1 MIDKKLFYRHHSIE
15 HIQFQQEQTNGLIMS
30 ETRFSKPLIYMLIGS
45 AFILALSL
53 GIRHGFGLYLVPMS
67 HEFNWNHG
75 VFSLAIALQN
85 LLWGAVQPFTG
96 ALADKYGS
104 KKVVAVG
111 GVLYVIGLILM
122 AFSSTGVLIN
132 LSLGLIIG
140 LALSATSF
148 SVLLSAVGRAAHP
161 SKRSMAMGIASAA
174 GSFGQFIMLPT
185 TLLLLQKFGWS
196 SALLITSIL
205 VALIVPLAFML
216 KAPMY
221 QAPNAIVDINKP
233 SLGFKQ
239 ILIIAKNHKPFIWLS
254 LGFLVCGFQ
263 VVFLGIHLPGYLT
276 DHGFSTTTGT
286 IFLALVG
293 LFNIVGTY
301 TAGWLGDKYSKPKLL
316 MGLYG
321 LRGIAIIVFLTL
333 PLSTW
338 TIYSFAIIMGLLW
351 LSTVPLTNGIVANM
365 FGVKYLTML
374 SGIVFFT
381 HQVGS
386 FFGGWLG
393 GLNHDITGNY
403 NIIWAMTIALSI
415 FGVLVHF
422 FVNEE
427 AVVHD

>member
-1 MIDKKLFYRHHSIE
+1 
-15 HIQFQQEQTNGLIMS
+15 MS
-30 ETRFSKPLIYMLIGS
+30 VLHDDTRFSKPLIYMLIGS

-53 GIRHGFGLYLVPMS
+53 GVRHGFGLYLVPIS
-67 HEFNWNHG
+67 HEFGWSHQ
-75 VFSLAIALQN
+75 VFSLAIAMQN

-104 KKVVAVG
+104 KRIVAIG
-111 GVLYVIGLILM
+111 GVLYVIGLLLMSVSSNILLLD
-122 AFSSTGVLIN
+122 FSVS
-132 LSLGLIIG
+132 LIIG

-185 TLLLLQKFGWS
+185 TLLLIKNFGWS
-196 SALLITSIL
+196 SALVITAIL
-205 VALIVPLAFML
+205 VALIVPLAWML

-221 QAPNAIVDINKP
+221 VAPNAVKQAAQPNL
-233 SLGFKQ
+233 SFKQ
-239 ILIIAKNHKPFIWLS
+239 ILKIAFNHKPFLWLAF
-254 LGFLVCGFQ
+254 GFLVCGFQ

-276 DHGFSTTTGT
+276 DHGFDVSTGT

-301 TAGWLGDKYSKPKLL
+301 TAGWLGDKYSKPHLL

-321 LRGIAIIVFLTL
+321 LRGVAIVAFLML
-333 PLSTW
+333 PLSVW
-338 TIYSFAIIMGLLW
+338 TVYAFGIIMGILW

-381 HQVGS
+381 HQIGS

-403 NIIWAMTIALSI
+403 NIIWALSI
-415 FGVLVHF
+415 VLSVFGVIVHF

-427 AVVHD
+427 AIVDD

>member
-1 MIDKKLFYRHHSIE
+1 MHAL
-15 HIQFQQEQTNGLIMS
+15 QQDEK
-30 ETRFSKPLIYMLIGS
+30 FSKPLIYMLIGS

-53 GIRHGFGLYLVPMS
+53 GVRHGFGLYLVPMS
-67 HEFNWNHG
+67 HEFGWSHQ
-75 VFSLAIALQN
+75 VFSLAIAFQN

-104 KKVVAVG
+104 KKVVIVG
-111 GVLYVIGLILM
+111 GVLYCIGLLLM
-122 AFSSTGVLIN
+122 SISSNALLLDFSV
-132 LSLGLIIG
+132 GLIIG

-148 SVLLSAVGRAAHP
+148 SILLSAVGRAAHP

-185 TLLLLQKFGWS
+185 TLLLIKNFGWS
-196 SALLITSIL
+196 SALVITAIL
-205 VALIVPLAFML
+205 VALIIPLAWML

-221 QAPNAIVDINKP
+221 VAPNAINQIAKP
-233 SLGFKQ
+233 SLSFKQ
-239 ILIIAKNHKPFIWLS
+239 ILKIVFAHKPFIWLA

-276 DHGFSTTTGT
+276 DHGFDTSTGT
-286 IFLALVG
+286 VFLALIG

-301 TAGWLGDKYSKPKLL
+301 TAGWLGDKYSKPHLL
-316 MGLYG
+316 MWLYG
-321 LRGIAIIVFLTL
+321 LRGVAIVAFLIL
-333 PLSTW
+333 PLSLW
-338 TIYSFAIIMGLLW
+338 TIYAFGIIMGLLW

-403 NIIWAMTIALSI
+403 NIIWACSIVLSA
-415 FGVLVHF
+415 FGVIVHL

-427 AVVHD
+427 AIVHD

>member
-1 MIDKKLFYRHHSIE
+1 
-15 HIQFQQEQTNGLIMS
+15 MS
-30 ETRFSKPLIYMLIGS
+30 RSLDDTQFSKSLIYMLIGS

-67 HEFNWNHG
+67 HEFGWSHQ
-75 VFSLAIALQN
+75 VFSLAIATQN

-104 KKVVAVG
+104 KIVVAVG
-111 GVLYVIGLILM
+111 GVLYCIGLLLM
-122 AFSSTGVLIN
+122 SISSQAWMLN
-132 LSLGLIIG
+132 LSAGLIIG

-185 TLLLLQKFGWS
+185 TLLMIKSVGWS
-196 SALLITSIL
+196 AALIISAIL
-205 VALIVPLAFML
+205 VALVVPLAWML
-216 KAPMY
+216 KAPAY
-221 QAPNAIVDINKP
+221 VAPKAVTQSTQANL
-233 SLGFKQ
+233 SFKQ
-239 ILIIAKNHKPFIWLS
+239 ILKIAFTHKPFLFLA

-263 VVFLGIHLPGYLT
+263 VVFLGIHLPGYLV
-276 DHGFSTTTGT
+276 DHGFDASSGT

-301 TAGWLGDKYSKPKLL
+301 AAGYLGDKFSKPHLL
-316 MGLYG
+316 MGIYG
-321 LRGIAIIVFLTL
+321 LRGIAIVSFLVI

-338 TIYSFAIIMGLLW
+338 TIYTFGIVMGILW

-365 FGVKYLTML
+365 FGIKYLTML

-381 HQVGS
+381 HQIGS

-393 GLNHDITGNY
+393 GLNHDLTGNY
-403 NIIWAMTIALSI
+403 NLMWVGSIALSI
-415 FGVLVHF
+415 FGVIVHF
-422 FVNEE
+422 FVNEK
-427 AVVHD
+427 AVVND

>member
-1 MIDKKLFYRHHSIE
+1 
-15 HIQFQQEQTNGLIMS
+15 MS
-30 ETRFSKPLIYMLIGS
+30 ALQDDTRFSKPLIYMLIGS

-53 GIRHGFGLYLVPMS
+53 GVRHGFGLYLVPMS
-67 HEFNWNHG
+67 HEFNWSHQ
-75 VFSLAIALQN
+75 VFSLAIAMQN

-111 GVLYVIGLILM
+111 GVLYTIGLLLM
-122 AFSSTGVLIN
+122 SVSSNALLLD
-132 LSLGLIIG
+132 LSVGLIIG

-185 TLLLLQKFGWS
+185 TLLLIKNFGWS
-196 SALLITSIL
+196 SALVITAVLVVLII
-205 VALIVPLAFML
+205 PLAWML

-221 QAPNAIVDINKP
+221 TPPNAVKPALKP
-233 SLGFKQ
+233 SLTFKQ
-239 ILIIAKNHKPFIWLS
+239 ILNIAFHHKPFLWLAF
-254 LGFLVCGFQ
+254 GFLVCGFQ
-263 VVFLGIHLPGYLT
+263 VVFLGIHLPGYLI
-276 DHGFSTTTGT
+276 DHGFDASTGT
-286 IFLALVG
+286 VFLALVG

-301 TAGWLGDKYSKPKLL
+301 AAGWLGDKYSKPHLL

-321 LRGIAIIVFLTL
+321 LRGITIIAFLML
-333 PLSTW
+333 PLSIW
-338 TIYSFAIIMGLLW
+338 TVYAFGIIMGILW

-403 NIIWAMTIALSI
+403 NIIWGCSIALSL
-415 FGVLVHF
+415 FGVIVHF

-427 AVVHD
+427 AVVDD